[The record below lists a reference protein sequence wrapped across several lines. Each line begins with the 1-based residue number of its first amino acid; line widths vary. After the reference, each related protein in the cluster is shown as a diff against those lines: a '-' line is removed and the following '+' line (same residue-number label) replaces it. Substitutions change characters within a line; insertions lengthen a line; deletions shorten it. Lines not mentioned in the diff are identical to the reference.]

1 MRDKITHTNS
11 LGETIDFSAS
21 RIYIEQNDLR
31 DFEWKVV
38 SKNERITGM
47 TKGIVK
53 KTIPFVISVDS
64 ARANEVKNMFFE
76 HFEKDI
82 LRKAQGFFEIN
93 GYKLYGY
100 VTKSVKSS
108 YLIHKRCLKLTIEYT
123 CDNPYWI
130 KETTTS
136 YIGAERDIRTN
147 IVGVARVG
155 YATLTGE
162 ELSHYPYGY
171 SYGYGSFANINHVLV
186 NNHYDESDFII
197 IINGKAKNP
206 IIDIDN
212 QRYELNYEIMENE
225 YVIINS
231 SEKTIT
237 LYKNDGSKVNIYN
250 YRNKKEYIFTK
261 IPSGEHSVRWNGNFD
276 FSMTLIGKRSEP
288 EWI

>member
-136 YIGAERDIRTN
+136 YIGAENDIRSS
-147 IVGVARVG
+147 IVGVAVVG
-155 YATLTGE
+155 YATVSGGD
-162 ELSHYPYGY
+162 SASYPYGY
-171 SYGYGSFANINHVLV
+171 NYGYDSFANSNQPLV
-186 NNHYDESDFII
+186 NNHYDDSDFIM
-197 IINGKAKNP
+197 IINGKTNNP
-206 IIDIDN
+206 IIDIDKN
-212 QRYELNYEIMENE
+212 RYELNYEINENE

-237 LYKNDGSKVNIYN
+237 LHKNDGTEVNIYN
-250 YRNKKEYIFTK
+250 YRNKKEYIFAK
-261 IPSGEHSVRWNGNFD
+261 IPSGEHSVSWNGDFD
-276 FSMTLIGKRSEP
+276 FSITLIGKRSEP